1 MERRE
6 QIFIHR
12 RRRGRAV
19 RTAPKPHLWIL
30 RIILAIVLLLI
41 ITAGTTL
48 AAVVGTAAGIYTYFA
63 RDLPDATAIETEQEQ
78 FETVRIYDRTGQHL
92 LYESID
98 PRPFRG
104 DRTYVRLDQMSPAL
118 VEATVALEDRS
129 FYENPGVNFRGL
141 ARAFVSN
148 LSGDSVQGGSSITQQ
163 LVKNVLI
170 PRKERI
176 ERSYARK
183 IREIIM
189 ALEITRRYPGRSGK
203 DQILEWYINYNFYGN
218 AAYGAEAAGRVYYD
232 KPASD
237 LTLDEAAVLAALPQ
251 YPGLNPIQ
259 EPADAYRRQR
269 KVLNAMA
276 DAGTLTQAEANAAK
290 RYYNDRLMQDLLD
303 QKLIA
308 PEDVD
313 PARAGDPMAT
323 RKVLQ
328 ALVDLGS
335 LAPAE
340 AREGIEQGGVLWQ
353 FVRQRAGERYAIPP
367 DAPHFALYVL
377 DQLDREFNTADD
389 PYFIWRD
396 GLQVY
401 TTLDWDLQQQ
411 AQCIARTH
419 IAYLRNQQ
427 PTPYPGCDP
436 APAPIV
442 ELTQEKNQFDHEV
455 SNAAIV
461 AINPKTGEILTMV
474 GSLDYANKEIDG
486 EVNNALAEN
495 QPGSSFK
502 PFTYLTAFQQ
512 GYAPATMVM
521 DVRTVFPDPPNPP
534 YVPENYDRKY
544 HGPQSLREAL
554 ARSYNIPAVWLMSKV
569 GVKNVV
575 DTAHR
580 MGINTLTKDYYGL
593 SLTLGGGEVRLID
606 ITYAFSVL
614 ANGGVMSGQ
623 PVPAIQQRPGFRTL
637 DLCPSCW
644 SKTRPGAS
652 SRNTAN
658 RKRSRS
664 SRHSSPTCSPT
675 SSPIPRHAWPPS
687 AASPSIWS

>member
-353 FVRQRAGERYAIPP
+353 FVRQRACERYSIPP